1 MEHPLLVEYG
11 PLPGWVILLIIG
23 GGSIAFFLFQVILAT
38 RLVMLG
44 APDNRFDSW
53 VVRIKELLV
62 GWLGQKKVL
71 RDRVAGGMHV
81 LMFWGFLML
90 STDMLDLATANFF
103 SHNILPEIFN
113 GPWNGIVELGYTSAL
128 IGATAALIRRIIFTP
143 EKLRG
148 KSQLEGNFILFLI
161 SSSNRSNLLQQL
173 GSLLEIGLLELR

>member
-1 MEHPLLVEYG
+1 
-11 PLPGWVILLIIG
+11 
-23 GGSIAFFLFQVILAT
+23 
-38 RLVMLG
+38 MLG

-161 SSSNRSNLLQQL
+161 LTITITSFIIESVIR
-173 GSLLEIGLLELR
+173 GSQHN